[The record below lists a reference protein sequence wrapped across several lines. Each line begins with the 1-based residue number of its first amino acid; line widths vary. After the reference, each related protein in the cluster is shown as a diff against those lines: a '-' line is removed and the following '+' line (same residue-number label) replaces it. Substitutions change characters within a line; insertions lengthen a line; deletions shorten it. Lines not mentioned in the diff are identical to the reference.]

1 MARIAGV
8 DLPNNKRLEIALT
21 YIYGIGKTRSG
32 KILTATGINPNK
44 RAKDL
49 DANEVAILRKEIES
63 NYKVEG
69 DLRTET
75 AMNIKRLIEIG
86 SYRGLRHKKQ
96 LPTRGQRTH
105 TNAKTQKRIRRFGV
119 DKRS

>member
-1 MARIAGV
+1 M
-8 DLPNNKRLEIALT
+8 
-21 YIYGIGKTRSG
+21 
-32 KILTATGINPNK
+32 
-44 RAKDL
+44 
-49 DANEVAILRKEIES
+49 AILRKEIES